1 MNDRRFNIDPILA
14 ANRNANA
21 VYNRN
26 VTNAAGGDRSRVL
39 SNLLAGMNARQGAD
53 AAAYSQKINMDNQYR
68 GQQAE
73 MDFSLG
79 QSQAQ
84 ALAMRDDINARNLAA
99 QRNFGAA
106 AASGAQRYALNQM
119 QMNNQSAAQR
129 AYLDVLERSNPF
141 FNQWLGL
148 DELRSYGKYNR

>member
-1 MNDRRFNIDPILA
+1 MSRLDRAWFGSRQRPLEPGLDLLGGVHSDSGLSTQFHDRPLA
-14 ANRNANA
+14 Q
-21 VYNRN
+21 
-26 VTNAAGGDRSRVL
+26 
-39 SNLLAGMNARQGAD
+39 QGAD